1 MPNAVDLSDHIQ
13 GMTSHAA
20 MMSRRAKV
28 NAKLSAYDPDPLSL
42 DACKKSENWD
52 APKQGNS
59 WRQAIMN
66 EIDNLKKFDVFKV
79 VSLSSVPSGTKI
91 FSIVTGYLTKRTKAS
106 TPEKED
112 VEKRKCRMCLG
123 GHRAIEG
130 VHYNKLDAYAP
141 VPTWTTIKLQLA
153 LTSRHRLQLKAFD
166 CVAAYLQAEL
176 KEPLYVYPP
185 KGLMQELGQDP
196 SKIWKLYRA
205 LYGWPP
211 SGRIWY
217 DKVSTWLHNYG
228 FRTLGNSGTFMMLD
242 RRNVPGDAGGII
254 LLNLYSDDGLGSTDN
269 SKLWD
274 SFMADFKAD
283 FQVLEKDPDYFLGCA
298 IEWDPITSVI
308 KLDPGKYLREIVAKY
323 DMTDIHSSPIPM
335 PAGKKVYMNE
345 EWSNDE
351 NLRNLYQ
358 QIAGSLNYASQLRPE
373 LMFSVSQLS
382 RVMSCPTQENLALA
396 RQVIKYIIGSLDLK
410 ITYRPDNPNDPMS
423 ETNNELM
430 MFTDSD
436 WATSVDTRC
445 SHGCYILMFA
455 GAAIA
460 HRSKAHKSVMLS
472 SAAAEYYEASE
483 GCRELV
489 YVRGILKDFYGV
501 DCPPTPTY
509 IDNQA
514 CIAMAK
520 MPVFSEKQKHIPI
533 RVCHLRECCS
543 NKIVEL
549 RPIGTKFEVA
559 DIGTKALP
567 EPAFV
572 MLRDVLLGITTF
584 GALQGLQ

>member
-1 MPNAVDLSDHIQ
+1 V
-13 GMTSHAA
+13 
-20 MMSRRAKV
+20 
-28 NAKLSAYDPDPLSL
+28 
-42 DACKKSENWD
+42 
-52 APKQGNS
+52 
-59 WRQAIMN
+59 
-66 EIDNLKKFDVFKV
+66 
-79 VSLSSVPSGTKI
+79 
-91 FSIVTGYLTKRTKAS
+91 
-106 TPEKED
+106 
-112 VEKRKCRMCLG
+112 
-123 GHRAIEG
+123 
-130 VHYNKLDAYAP
+130 
-141 VPTWTTIKLQLA
+141 
-153 LTSRHRLQLKAFD
+153 
-166 CVAAYLQAEL
+166 
-176 KEPLYVYPP
+176 
-185 KGLMQELGQDP
+185 
-196 SKIWKLYRA
+196 

-358 QIAGSLNYASQLRPE
+358 QIAGSLNYAAQLRPE

-410 ITYRPDNPNDPMS
+410 ITYCPDDANDAMS

-472 SAAAEYYEASE
+472 SAAAEYYEASK

-584 GALQGLQ
+584 SALQGLQ